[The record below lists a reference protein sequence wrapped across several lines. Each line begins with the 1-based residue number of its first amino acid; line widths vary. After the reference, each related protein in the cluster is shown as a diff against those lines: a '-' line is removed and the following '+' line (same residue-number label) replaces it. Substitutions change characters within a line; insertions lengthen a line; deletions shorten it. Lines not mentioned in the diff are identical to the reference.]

1 MGYALP
7 LDVTGNRLVS
17 GTVQTCR
24 GNDLLIAGES
34 GLLRAV
40 RAESC
45 LLAPQRGD
53 RVLVA
58 LLDSGEAWVLSVL
71 QRHGKE
77 AELHLPKRT
86 TLRAEELNIQ
96 AGRAGLD
103 ASSLT
108 LRGDDVK
115 LEGKRMEI
123 RSRLLVFGGQVLLQG
138 FAVMQTVAHKLA
150 ENIVR
155 RSSRYGSLKENVDD
169 LAERRAGRVRM
180 DSRTTLR
187 VRSENADIRA
197 KGQMDLDAEH
207 IKVG

>member
-7 LDVTGNRLVS
+7 LELTGNRLVS

-24 GNDLLIAGES
+24 GNDVLIAGES
-34 GLLRAV
+34 GILRAV

-45 LLAPQRGD
+45 LLAPEKGD

-71 QRHGKE
+71 QRHGGK
-77 AELHLPKRT
+77 AELHLPEHT
-86 TLRAEELNIQ
+86 TLHAEELNIQ
-96 AGRAGLD
+96 ADRAGLD
-103 ASSLT
+103 AASLR
-108 LRGDDVK
+108 LRGRDVT
-115 LEGKRMEI
+115 LEGSHVEI
-123 RSRLLVFGGQVLLQG
+123 RSRLLALGGQVLLQG
-138 FAVMQTVAHKLA
+138 FAVMQTVARRLG

-169 LAERRAGRVRM
+169 LAERKAGRMRT
-180 DSRTTLR
+180 DSRTSLR